1 MEVARRLVWRCL
13 VDDPVLFFRT
23 ILEQLTKKDKQ
34 VSLESSLCLV
44 GSVVTLLYRLNVFR
58 NIYSITVLHV
68 ATTVIICCSS
78 KLELAIPADF
88 VCC

>member
-44 GSVVTLLYRLNVFR
+44 GGVVTLLYRNVFR
-58 NIYSITVLHV
+58 NIYSITDLHA

>member
-34 VSLESSLCLV
+34 VRLESSLCFFGGAVSFPIEKCL
-44 GSVVTLLYRLNVFR
+44 
-58 NIYSITVLHV
+58 
-68 ATTVIICCSS
+68 
-78 KLELAIPADF
+78 
-88 VCC
+88 